1 MTNADPAA
9 GAESASPA
17 AAALERVVAPV
28 VSVVDGRVA
37 YANDAAC
44 DAFEIADAESGARD
58 PAALPSWPSL
68 EAAIEETVVGTVRTV
83 ALEDDRY
90 DARVHRDEDG
100 ATIVFE
106 STVDSAAE
114 SDAERPAES
123 ASAAPSGSDRAVK
136 ERALEEAPVGITI
149 SDPDREDN
157 PLVYVNEAYQEI
169 TGYGYDEV
177 VGRNCRFLQG
187 EESDPDAVAEMAA
200 AIDEN
205 RPVTVEL
212 KNYRKDGTEF
222 WNEVTIAPVRD
233 DAGEVTNYVG
243 FQNDVTARKEAERA
257 LERRTEEL
265 EYVLDRVEGLVRD
278 VTAAVAGSTD
288 RANLERAVCERIADE
303 SAYDGVWIG
312 ERNPAT
318 GTIDVRSRASTDA
331 GAGSASDVAGGD
343 ADSIPADGDHPAAAA
358 LSSDDVAVGTVD
370 GATLAAFPLRYN
382 EIEYGVLTVRLADGT
397 DGADVDERESA
408 ILSALARAIASG
420 INARET
426 SRVLATDAVVA
437 VELEVRDRRVAPVAL
452 SADADCRLEYRRSVH
467 RTGETGGDGDGRGRR
482 TSLFTAT
489 GASAAEL
496 TDAAAALPDVDCRV
510 VVERDGE
517 CLIELEWPDD
527 LVGWLSER
535 GVRTR
540 AIESEDGRAAVT
552 LEIPR
557 SANVRSIVEALED
570 RYEGTDVRS
579 FQQRDRGGDTR
590 QEFAGRLEDDLTER
604 QLDALRRAYLGGY
617 FEWPRPTTGEELA
630 QSMDV
635 SRPTFHEHLRTA
647 EAKLCRAFFDD
658 ADANES
664 R

>member
-9 GAESASPA
+9 GAESTSPA

-28 VSVVDGRVA
+28 ISVADGTIA
-37 YANDAAC
+37 YANRAAR
-44 DAFEIADAESGARD
+44 DAFGIDTESGPRD
-58 PAALPSWPSL
+58 PATLASWPSL

-83 ALEDDRY
+83 PLEDDRY

-100 ATIVFE
+100 VTIVFE
-106 STVDSAAE
+106 STARTDAEPDAAAAFDAGAEQSADADDSA
-114 SDAERPAES
+114 PAS
-123 ASAAPSGSDRAVK
+123 PPATDRTVK

-157 PLVYVNEAYQEI
+157 PLVYVNDAYQEM
-169 TGYGYDEV
+169 TGYSYDDV

-187 EESDPDAVAEMAA
+187 EDSDPAAIAEMAA
-200 AIDEN
+200 AIDED

-222 WNEVTIAPVRD
+222 WNEVTIAPVRN

-243 FQNDVTARKEAERA
+243 FQNDITARKEAERA

-278 VTAAVAGSTD
+278 VTASVAGSTD
-288 RANLERAVCERIADE
+288 RGELEAAVCERIADE
-303 SAYDGVWIG
+303 PAYEGVWIG

-318 GTIDVRSRASTDA
+318 GTIDVRTNA
-331 GAGSASDVAGGD
+331 GTSVVD
-343 ADSIPADGDHPAAAA
+343 DSISADGDHPAAAA
-358 LSSDDVAVGTVD
+358 LSSDGVSVGTVD
-370 GATLAAFPLRYN
+370 GATLAAFPLQYN

-397 DGADVDERESA
+397 DVDERESA

-426 SRVLATDAVVA
+426 SRMLATDAVVA
-437 VELEVRDRRVAPVAL
+437 VEFEVRDRRVAPVAL

-467 RTGETGGDGDGRGRR
+467 RTGGTRNGDGQERT

-496 TDAAAALPDVDCRV
+496 TDAAAALPNVDCRI
-510 VVERDGE
+510 VVERDEE
-517 CLIELEWPDD
+517 CLIELERDDD

-535 GVRTR
+535 GVRTH
-540 AIESEDGRAAVT
+540 AIESEDGSATVT

-557 SANVRSIVEALED
+557 SANVRSIVESLED

-658 ADANES
+658 AADANES
-664 R
+664 A